1 MKEGNVISTIFS
13 YISKISRLQ
22 NQHDIL
28 LVLADMAKELT
39 AADRSTLW
47 LVDTK
52 HDELWSKVAHGVDTI
67 RIPKQSGIVGNV
79 IKQAKAEIIANVNDD
94 ARFNATV
101 DKQTGYVTKSM
112 MVIPL
117 LSETQEVVGAF
128 QVINKVNDETFTE
141 QDLELLTLAASY
153 AAEELQ
159 KAKLIEEIELTQ
171 KEVVFTMGA
180 IGELRSKETGNHV
193 KRVAQY
199 SYILAKAYGLTPHE
213 CSVIKEAS
221 PTHDIGKVAIPDA
234 ILNKPGRFNDEEREI
249 MNHHATLGY
258 EMLKHSD
265 RELLQA
271 AAIVAHQ
278 HHEKYDG
285 TGYPRGLK
293 GDDIHIYGRITAL
306 ADVFDALAA
315 QRVYKE
321 AWELERIYKLFKE
334 ERGKHF
340 DPTLIDLFFENLDE
354 ILEVKERL
362 EDLVGA

>member
-1 MKEGNVISTIFS
+1 MNESTVISTIFS
-13 YISKISRLQ
+13 YVSEISRLQ
-22 NQHDIL
+22 NQQDVL

-47 LVDTK
+47 LVDSV
-52 HDELWSKVAHGVDTI
+52 HDELWSRVAHGVDAI
-67 RIPKQSGIVGNV
+67 RIPKSSGIVGSAV
-79 IKQAKAEIIANVNDD
+79 ARKEPEIIDHVYQD

-101 DKQTGYVTKSM
+101 DRATGYTTKSM

-117 LSETQEVVGAF
+117 FSAKQEVIGAF
-128 QVINKVNDETFTE
+128 QVINKIDGEHFSE

-199 SYILAKAYGLTPHE
+199 CYILARAYGLDAHR
-213 CSVIKEAS
+213 CNILKEAS

-234 ILNKPGRFNDEEREI
+234 VLNKPGRFNEQEREI

-285 TGYPRGLK
+285 SGYPQGLRGE
-293 GDDIHIYGRITAL
+293 DIHIYGRITAV

-340 DPTLIDLFFENLDE
+340 DPRLIDLFFENLDE

-362 EDLVGA
+362 EDVVEA